1 MDAVISRKFRYR
13 AVVAPAAA
21 LTGGIFAVSPLVAQA
36 SSVGVVADEL
46 PGFAIGDFEYP
57 GADRVLAERGGSVGE
72 ALPESGGQ
80 AFALLEIR
88 VTR

>member
-1 MDAVISRKFRYR
+1 MLLNLSGAFEGENDHVDAVISRKFRYR
-13 AVVAPAAA
+13 AVAAPAAA

-46 PGFAIGDFEYP
+46 PGFAIGDFDY
-57 GADRVLAERGGSVGE
+57 R
-72 ALPESGGQ
+72 GGQ
-80 AFALLEIR
+80 AFAPLEIR